1 MFQTLRLI
9 ILSISLSSVIT
20 ACSTIATDVPLVYE
34 IDIDQ
39 GNIIDQL
46 MINQL
51 RPNMTKRQVIYI
63 LGSPLLIDP
72 FTPNRWDYIYSQ
84 QPGHEDRVQQR
95 VALFF
100 NGDNLVHIAGDL
112 APEINPPPPPPKEIT
127 VDAPK
132 RELKKTLYEMIAS
145 LFTFED

>member
-1 MFQTLRLI
+1 MSQTLRLI
-9 ILSISLSSVIT
+9 ILSISLSILT

-46 MINQL
+46 MVNQL

-84 QPGHEDRVQQR
+84 QPGGEDRTQQR
-95 VALFF
+95 VALLF
-100 NGDNLVHIAGDL
+100 NGDNLVNIAGDL

-132 RELKKTLYEMIAS
+132 RELKKTLYEMIVS

>member
-1 MFQTLRLI
+1 MSQILRLI
-9 ILSISLSSVIT
+9 ILSTSLGIIT
-20 ACSTIATDVPLVYE
+20 ACSTLATDVPFVYE

-39 GNIIDQL
+39 GNVIDQL
-46 MINQL
+46 MVNQL
-51 RPNMTKRQVIYI
+51 RPDMTKRQVIYI

-72 FTPNRWDYIYSQ
+72 FNTNRWDYIYSQ
-84 QPGHEDRVQQR
+84 QPGGEDRTQKR
-95 VALFF
+95 LALYF
-100 NGDNLVHIAGDL
+100 NGDTLVHIKGDL

-132 RELKKTLYEMIAS
+132 RDLKKTLYEMITG